1 MRLILAFGLLMAMSG
16 CSGSPADFGITG
28 PGATPPPPVAK
39 ASETPDTSPTPGV
52 TTTGT
57 SFGPSNGSV
66 KGASGF
72 WGYN

>member
-1 MRLILAFGLLMAMSG
+1 MRMIIALGLLIALAG
-16 CSGSPADFGITG
+16 CSGNPAEYGITG
-28 PGATPPPPVAK
+28 PGVTPLPPVAK

-52 TTTGT
+52 VTTGT

-72 WGYN
+72 WGFN